1 MAEKSKKKSDRKQK
15 GEKIAKQKERIKKY
29 KAEQQKKKKGKKPKK
44 YQKTLTCIKS
54 YQNRLTCFR
63 CDGKGK
69 YKNQFGIMEKCES
82 CQKQEMS
89 FEQVNK
95 EPNSDEEGF

>member
-1 MAEKSKKKSDRKQK
+1 
-15 GEKIAKQKERIKKY
+15 
-29 KAEQQKKKKGKKPKK
+29 
-44 YQKTLTCIKS
+44 LV
-54 YQNRLTCFR
+54 CFR

-82 CQKQEMS
+82 CQKKDMS

-95 EPNSDEEGF
+95 EPDSDEEGY